1 MSRSTAIQHILP
13 HYFIKPADVQI
24 STLGEGV
31 INDTFLAKSPEK
43 CLVLQKINSQVFPD
57 PELLIRNLQV
67 VSKHLQ
73 AQVKQRKQR
82 WEDVLL
88 IPTVDG
94 NGFVRDEETNLWRAL
109 SYIDNSVSVTKVQT
123 TLQATQ
129 TGWAL
134 GRFHTKLATLPVQ
147 NLANPL
153 PGFHVLSSYLENYD
167 QLNKPVSSSKKVQ
180 FCTAITDKY
189 RVAALSLERAA
200 NSGKIDKAII
210 HGDPK
215 IGNILFDRKTGRA
228 VSIIDL
234 DTIGPGYFQHDIGDC
249 LRSICN
255 RSGEENSDDSVTF
268 DMELCRATLE
278 GYFQEAK
285 RLFTATDLEFIY
297 DGILAITFE
306 LGLRFFTDYLQGNIY
321 FKCNDP
327 EANLQKALIQFTL
340 FLNVSKNES
349 QIRSLIA
356 KSSM

>member
-1 MSRSTAIQHILP
+1 MRSITAIQHILP
-13 HYFIKPADVQI
+13 HYFVKPADVQI
-24 STLGEGV
+24 SALGEGI
-31 INDTFLAKSPEK
+31 INDTFLAKIPQK
-43 CLVLQKINSQVFPD
+43 CLVLQKINGKVFPD

-73 AQVKQRKQR
+73 TQAKQTEQR

-88 IPTVDG
+88 IPTENG
-94 NGFVRDEETNLWRAL
+94 KGFVRDEENNLWRAL
-109 SYIDNSVSVTKVQT
+109 SYIDNSISVTKAQT

-134 GRFHTKLATLPVQ
+134 GRFHTKLANLPVP

-153 PGFHVLSSYLENYD
+153 PGFHVLSSYLEKYD
-167 QLNKPVSSSKKVQ
+167 ALDKPVDSSKKVKL
-180 FCTAITDKY
+180 CTDIIAKY

-200 NSGKIDKAII
+200 NSGKIEKAII

-215 IGNILFDRKTGRA
+215 IGNILFDQKTEKA

-255 RSGEENSDDSVTF
+255 KSGEENAEDKVTF
-268 DMELCRATLE
+268 DLELCRATLE

-285 RLFTATDLEFIY
+285 TLLTAKDLEFIY

-321 FKCNDP
+321 FKCNKP
-327 EANLQKALIQFTL
+327 EENLQKALIQFTL
-340 FLNVSKNES
+340 FLDTSRKEH
-349 QIRSLIA
+349 QIRNITDHILG
-356 KSSM
+356 

>member
-24 STLGEGV
+24 STLGEGI

-67 VSKHLQ
+67 VSNHLQ

-147 NLANPL
+147 IFANPL
-153 PGFHVLSSYLENYD
+153 PGFHVLSSYLEN
-167 QLNKPVSSSKKVQ
+167 
-180 FCTAITDKY
+180 
-189 RVAALSLERAA
+189 
-200 NSGKIDKAII
+200 
-210 HGDPK
+210 
-215 IGNILFDRKTGRA
+215 
-228 VSIIDL
+228 
-234 DTIGPGYFQHDIGDC
+234 
-249 LRSICN
+249 
-255 RSGEENSDDSVTF
+255 
-268 DMELCRATLE
+268 
-278 GYFQEAK
+278 
-285 RLFTATDLEFIY
+285 
-297 DGILAITFE
+297 
-306 LGLRFFTDYLQGNIY
+306 
-321 FKCNDP
+321 
-327 EANLQKALIQFTL
+327 
-340 FLNVSKNES
+340 
-349 QIRSLIA
+349 
-356 KSSM
+356 